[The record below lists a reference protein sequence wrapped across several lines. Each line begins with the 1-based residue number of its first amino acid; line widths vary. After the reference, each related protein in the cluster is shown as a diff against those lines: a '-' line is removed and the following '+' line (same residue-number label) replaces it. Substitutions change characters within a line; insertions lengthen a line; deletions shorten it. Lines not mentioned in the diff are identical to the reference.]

1 MDAHPDAQISS
12 AAFPTAT
19 ERIDEPS
26 IARLRRSVS
35 RPAPTARD
43 DAAAQLRA
51 RLLNMIVANE
61 RSKRS
66 SDSEGIK
73 PR

>member
-1 MDAHPDAQISS
+1 MDAHPDAQIPS
-12 AAFPTAT
+12 AAYSAAAD
-19 ERIDEPS
+19 RIDEPS
-26 IARLRRSVS
+26 IARLRRSLS
-35 RPAPTARD
+35 RPTPTARD

-61 RSKRS
+61 RSRRS
-66 SDSEGIK
+66 NDSEGIK